1 MKHEAT
7 DLSDGSSHKKVKELK
22 FRRLLFL
29 VLIIMLPLSV
39 AFGADTQPPTY
50 SALTTSTTIA
60 GASCSFGITANDNV
74 SLSKYIFGTNN
85 TGVWVNN
92 TAVAFGGTPATVA
105 AAKTLI
111 SVVGKKVGYR
121 WYMNDTSNNWNNTG
135 IRLLTTTGLTVTITA
150 STPPGG
156 TLSKSTGSYPK
167 GSFTIEA
174 TPLAGYTFTD
184 WLVNATTLTANPVT
198 VTLGGAT
205 TVKATFTPTFISSFT
220 NTYTYPAIILL
231 SVTLV
236 VMAATAVLLA
246 IHGEDPMMI
255 AITIL
260 VTGVLAVVSVVVL
273 NAVINAIG

>member
-1 MKHEAT
+1 MKF
-7 DLSDGSSHKKVKELK
+7 SRV
-22 FRRLLFL
+22 LFL
-29 VLIIMLPLSV
+29 FLIIMLPLSV

-50 SALTTSTTIA
+50 SGLTTSTTVA

-85 TGVWVNN
+85 TGAWVNN
-92 TAVAFGGTPATVA
+92 TAVAFGGTPKTVA
-105 AAKTLI
+105 VAKTLI
-111 SVVGKKVGYR
+111 SIVGKKVGYR

-167 GSFTIEA
+167 GSFTIAA
-174 TPLAGYTFTD
+174 TPTAGYSFTD
-184 WLVNATTLTANPVT
+184 WLVNATTLTANPLT
-198 VTLGGAT
+198 VTLGGGT
-205 TVKATFTPTFISSFT
+205 TIKATFTPSFISSFT
-220 NTYTYPAIILL
+220 NTYSYPAIVLL

-246 IHGEDPMMI
+246 IHGEDPMAI
-255 AITIL
+255 AITVL
-260 VTGVLAVVSVVVL
+260 VVAVLAVVSVVVL